1 MKEMRMK
8 VVVGRGRGRE
18 QSFVF
23 EILWNMGRIAKF
35 GRKLVESRK
44 SFYQLGGRYHE

>member
-8 VVVGRGRGRE
+8 VVVGRGRE

-23 EILWNMGRIAKF
+23 EILWNTGRTANF

-44 SFYQLGGRYHE
+44 FFYQLGGRYHE